1 MPCHH
6 LTFQEVE
13 LVGQSDVFYM
23 KFLIIFA
30 KLSLRYQVTCS
41 LTLQETALDPLYSLY
56 LRY

>member
-13 LVGQSDVFYM
+13 LMGQIDAFYM

-30 KLSLRYQVTCS
+30 QLSLRYQFTCS
-41 LTLQETALDPLYSLY
+41 QLYRRLPLIHCIAST
-56 LRY
+56 

>member
-13 LVGQSDVFYM
+13 LVGQSDAFYM

-30 KLSLRYQVTCS
+30 KLSLRYQFTHS
-41 LTLQETALDPLYSLY
+41 LLYRRLPVVCCIIST
-56 LRY
+56 